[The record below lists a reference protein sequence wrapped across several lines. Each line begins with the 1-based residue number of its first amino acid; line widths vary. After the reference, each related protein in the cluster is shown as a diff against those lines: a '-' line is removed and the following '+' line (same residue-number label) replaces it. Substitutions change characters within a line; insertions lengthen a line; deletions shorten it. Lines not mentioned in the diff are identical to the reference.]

1 MHHQTTQQTHMNISI
16 IGAGAMGGAVARG
29 LVSAGYAAAGE
40 ITVANPS
47 ASRLEPLKALGCV
60 ATPSNTGA
68 VAGAD
73 VVVIAVKP
81 WILPAVAA
89 EIAGHI
95 PASCREVCVIV
106 AGIKGE
112 DILAM
117 LPGEFALTVAMP
129 NTAMTVGRSMTFLT
143 PLRGEAEASQAIFGV
158 LGQTM
163 VIEERLLPGATALAS
178 CGIAYAMRYVR
189 AASEGGVEL
198 GFRASEAQRIVAATL
213 EGAVAL
219 LAAEGAH
226 PETEIDKVTT
236 PGGLTIRGLNAME
249 KNGFTTAVIEG
260 LKASVK

>member
-1 MHHQTTQQTHMNISI
+1 MNISI

-29 LVSAGYAAAGE
+29 LVNAGFVGAAD

-47 ASRLEPLKALGCV
+47 ESKLEPLKALGCHV
-60 ATPSNTGA
+60 TDSNIA
-68 VAGAD
+68 AIEEAD
-73 VVVIAVKP
+73 VIIIAVKP
-81 WILPAVAA
+81 WILPDVAA
-89 EIAGHI
+89 EILGHI
-95 PASCREVCVIV
+95 PTSCREVCVIV

-112 DILAM
+112 DIQSM
-117 LPGEFALTVAMP
+117 LPGGFGLSVAMP
-129 NTAMTVGRSMTFLT
+129 NTAMTVGRSMTFIT
-143 PLRGEAEASQAIFGV
+143 PVRGEAEASQAIFGV

-219 LAAEGAH
+219 LAAPGAH

-236 PGGLTIRGLNAME
+236 PGGLTIKGLNAME
-249 KNGFTTAVIEG
+249 RYGFTTAVIEG
-260 LKASVK
+260 LKASAK